1 MTALQLTIITVLLEH
16 YEALFSPVLQHLAH
30 GVVVHRCRFSPLGT
44 SAEISAHALS
54 PRTMGTGSVILH
66 RIMNLSPVVLK
77 VTAQGF
83 RLLIPQLPEYLPH
96 IIDVKMLTD
105 CPCQ

>member
-1 MTALQLTIITVLLEH
+1 MTNDQMTALQLTIVTILFQH

-66 RIMNLSPVVLK
+66 RIMNLSPVVPWW
-77 VTAQGF
+77 VRVGG
-83 RLLIPQLPEYLPH
+83 
-96 IIDVKMLTD
+96 TD
-105 CPCQ
+105 C